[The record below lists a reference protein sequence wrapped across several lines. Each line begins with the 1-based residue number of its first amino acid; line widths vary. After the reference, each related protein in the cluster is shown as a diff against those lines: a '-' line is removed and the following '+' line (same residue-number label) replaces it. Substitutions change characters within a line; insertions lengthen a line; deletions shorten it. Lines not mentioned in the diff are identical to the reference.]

1 MHDKLPLFDTVD
13 SINDFK
19 KLFKVLYP
27 KINLGEYTLS
37 VEVNPSYSKD
47 VTFYK
52 FSEYVRYNLEK
63 YSENRCEVVDRY
75 SIYLGN
81 YVEIG
86 GEYVPTTI
94 QITPF
99 NNNLWFF
106 N

>member
-1 MHDKLPLFDTVD
+1 MIMHDKLPLFDTVD

-75 SIYLGN
+75 SILFFLN
-81 YVEIG
+81 TR
-86 GEYVPTTI
+86 PTHRALLCAWLSRRT
-94 QITPF
+94 
-99 NNNLWFF
+99 
-106 N
+106 